1 MYVRSVRQGDQ
12 CCKPEALASSLQT
25 NGSLP
30 GTPFLFGSIITHMTG
45 KEYVEADFREV
56 ADNTDPHDRY
66 TATLDEHT
74 GDLTENTLRAL
85 TLQLAGAPEQHT
97 DLGANTHGDITL
109 AITHTTNTN
118 ISHLINVLCDLH
130 PGSTT
135 HLNGTNTTAT
145 GVLGDTRSG
154 ELEPGPLLDP
164 NVAFTAIEQFSSL
177 NTDTIDAF
185 TQILDTQ
192 TYSFSNSNYRD
203 TVPAP
208 GSILIATEFKYGGL
222 DQYESLIEQ
231 LNLPPTITTSVDL
244 HIPTFSN
251 DSASLHTD
259 IEPFSADFAKAYIE
273 HIRTLD
279 PTLTRET
286 RIHIS
291 EYVTDLKTRVDG
303 LDDLAWEINQT
314 RLTNTLT
321 RLSLAH
327 ARLQNNTSTSRSDAK
342 RIIALFESINETL
355 GRDPE
360 QFDTDNDFSATLV
373 KPDSDSPDGYTHR
386 PDTPISEISEE
397 LPVLNVYNAIRTL
410 ENSYSDGAPL
420 DGVISEC
427 REKNIDEDTV
437 RETIEELRFVGEVYE
452 PKQGTLRST

>member
-1 MYVRSVRQGDQ
+1 
-12 CCKPEALASSLQT
+12 
-25 NGSLP
+25 
-30 GTPFLFGSIITHMTG
+30 MTG
-45 KEYVEADFREV
+45 EEYVEADFREV
-56 ADNTDPHDRY
+56 ADNTDPYDRY
-66 TATLDEHT
+66 TATLHEHT

-97 DLGANTHGDITL
+97 DLGTNTHG
-109 AITHTTNTN
+109 AINIAVTHTTNTN

-130 PGSTT
+130 PNAAT

-154 ELEPGPLLDP
+154 ELDPGPLLDP
-164 NVAFTAIEQFSSL
+164 TIAFTAIEQFSAL

-185 TQILDTQ
+185 AQILDTQ
-192 TYSFSNSNYRD
+192 TYSFSNSNFRD
-203 TVPAP
+203 TVSAP

-244 HIPTFSN
+244 TIPTFSN

-259 IEPFSADFAKAYIE
+259 IEPFSAEFAKAYLA

-279 PTLTRET
+279 PTLSRDT
-286 RIHIS
+286 HVYIS
-291 EYVTDLKTRVDG
+291 EYVTDLKTRVDEF
-303 LDDLAWEINQT
+303 DDLAWEITPT

-327 ARLQNNTSTSRSDAK
+327 ARLQNNTSTSTSDAK
-342 RIIALFESINETL
+342 RTIALFERINETL
-355 GRDPE
+355 GRDPD
-360 QFDTDNDFSATLV
+360 QFETTDDFSAEVVT
-373 KPDSDSPDGYTHR
+373 PDSDTSDGYKHR

-397 LPVLNVYNAIRTL
+397 LPVLDVYNAIRTL
-410 ENSYSDGAPL
+410 ENSYSDGAPI

-427 REKNIDEDTV
+427 SEKNIDEDTV
-437 RETIEELRFVGEVYE
+437 RETIDELRLVGEVYK
-452 PKQGTLRST
+452 PKQGTLHST